1 MEKKIKKECCIPQ
14 TLPGEVVHMLFD
26 YAKDYKKNIEYN
38 IDEIFDNSGGVLLD
52 VISRS
57 KNTIKVL
64 YMSYDHHNEPRI
76 TSLLSFKNNNWEIT
90 EQTFDYSRTKYKKK
104 MII

>member
-1 MEKKIKKECCIPQ
+1 
-14 TLPGEVVHMLFD
+14 
-26 YAKDYKKNIEYN
+26 
-38 IDEIFDNSGGVLLD
+38 LD